1 MAILSANLPYTGPRT
16 AFVSQNALI
25 WTLEHTGSKAIE
37 TIGDV
42 LLKITL
48 RAYAYASRAIGKQTV
63 GDQHRI
69 QNGSGLGVLLEA

>member
-1 MAILSANLPYTGPRT
+1 MAIPSANLPYVGPRT

-25 WTLEHTGSKAIE
+25 WTLEHTGSRAIE

-42 LLKITL
+42 LLEITL
-48 RAYAYASRAIGKQTV
+48 RSYAYSSQAIDKQTA

-69 QNGSGLGVLLEA
+69 QNGSGLGVY